1 MSAHV
6 VPKTAALAASNAPDA
21 DDEKTTIDSGWED
34 EASTTIEQGELAE
47 KIRAVV
53 PPVQA
58 RQPVPQGSQPG
69 TSITS
74 TNAHVVDE
82 PTIDEQRASAAPL
95 FDRDPV
101 PMATSGRLVITSGN
115 DVGTALDVAPGK
127 QYTIGRGLDNDL
139 VLTDITT
146 SRKHFDLRH
155 EGGAWVVVDRGSGNG
170 TLVNGSVE
178 DAAFMLASGD
188 VVEIGNTAFRFE
200 LQGAG
205 PVVRPSTTQG
215 IDLTIDRERDR
226 DRDMED
232 EASTVAGKVP
242 SRSEDVITP
251 HLHGPAPWGPTQ
263 PIGGPRPVPQAPR
276 RAPTQ
281 PPPPLPRARPRTVA
295 PAGASQSVA
304 ASAVISTHFAM
315 PSSGPLAAVPSVAMH
330 GPGSGPASTLPLPQ
344 MSARAPIQP
353 MHPPFGYAPGA
364 GAGHAPAM
372 LRAPYDAPPYEPPY
386 EPAYD
391 PYGYQDPNAMG
402 LPPPAQLGSQ
412 PMHHYAGPRDATS
425 TGVVPVGPYQPMP
438 YGTPGH
444 GTPTLSRRTKLI
456 LGGGMLSL
464 FAAIATIAII
474 KGTTGSHP
482 TKQAVPTPAATKPAP
497 ASKPLVTPITSTPAT
512 PATKAPVTPKAA
524 GTPSQTPA
532 AIVATPVPKPAP
544 VAPVAPVPRPVPV
557 PVPVAIAATPR
568 PDKPVGKPDKP
579 RDKPASKPDKPR
591 DRPASKPD
599 RPVASANAEGARDK
613 ADAQYRARK
622 FNDAAATLRAAA
634 AGSDEASKLR
644 SLAGTYE
651 SMGKAFNVGMASST
665 KPAEAYASLTR
676 ARNFDRTAGGG
687 LQTDIET
694 KLRDVA
700 PRAAIALVLAKSWSN
715 AFNALRVAEGLG
727 VHNDSTELVRKKLEA
742 QAAAI
747 YNEASSLLSANP
759 SDAKAKDS
767 LKQIK
772 QMVDSSSP
780 WAVKAAKLL
789 AGT

>member
-6 VPKTAALAASNAPDA
+6 VPKTAALAASSAPDT
-21 DDEKTTIDSGWED
+21 DDDKTTIDSGWED

-47 KIRAVV
+47 KIRAIV

-82 PTIDEQRASAAPL
+82 PTIDEQRASASPL

-101 PMATSGRLVITSGN
+101 PIATSGRLVITSGN

-178 DAAFMLASGD
+178 DSAFMLASGD
-188 VVEIGNTAFRFE
+188 VVEIGNTVFRFE
-200 LQGAG
+200 LQDAG
-205 PVVRPSTTQG
+205 PIVRPSTTQG
-215 IDLTIDRERDR
+215 IDLTIDRDR

-232 EASTVAGKVP
+232 EPSTVAGKVP
-242 SRSEDVITP
+242 SRSEAVITP
-251 HLHGPAPWGPTQ
+251 HLHGPAPWPGPNQ
-263 PIGGPRPVPQAPR
+263 PIGGPRFVPQPPQ

-295 PAGASQSVA
+295 PAGASQSVDA
-304 ASAVISTHFAM
+304 GAVINTHFVV
-315 PSSGPLAAVPSVAMH
+315 PPSGPLAAVPSVAMH

-364 GAGHAPAM
+364 GAGHGPAM
-372 LRAPYDAPPYEPPY
+372 LHAPYDAPPYDAPPYEPPY

-391 PYGYQDPNAMG
+391 PYGYQNPNAMG
-402 LPPPAQLGSQ
+402 LPPPAQHGSQ

-425 TGVVPVGPYQPMP
+425 TGVVPVSPYQPMP

-444 GTPTLSRRTKLI
+444 GTLSLSRRTKLI

-482 TKQAVPTPAATKPAP
+482 TRQAVPTPAASRPAP
-497 ASKPLVTPITSTPAT
+497 ASKPLVTPITPTPAT
-512 PATKAPVTPKAA
+512 PARKTPVTPKGA
-524 GTPSQTPA
+524 GTPRPTPV
-532 AIVATPVPKPAP
+532 AIVATPVPRPAP
-544 VAPVAPVPRPVPV
+544 VVPVPR

-568 PDKPVGKPDKP
+568 PDQPVSKPDRP

-599 RPVASANAEGARDK
+599 KPVASGNAEGARDK

-634 AGSDEASKLR
+634 AGSDDASKLR
-644 SLAGTYE
+644 SLAATYE
-651 SMGKAFNVGMASST
+651 SMGKAFNVGMAPST
-665 KPAEAYASLTR
+665 KPAEAYASLTK

-687 LQTDIET
+687 LQSDIET

-747 YNEASSLLSANP
+747 YNAAASALSANP
-759 SDAKAKDS
+759 SDTKAKDS